1 MALLFLVAHTSRAL
15 SRVAFAFAIAAPRV
29 ALASQVTL
37 GRPARAAHGSVGAE
51 AAGAAR
57 EGAAGGGAAGVGA
70 AGAVGLTAADGLDAA
85 EVPAELVAFT
95 VKV

>member
-1 MALLFLVAHTSRAL
+1 MARGLREVA
-15 SRVAFAFAIAAPRV
+15 
-29 ALASQVTL
+29 
-37 GRPARAAHGSVGAE
+37 GRGERE
-51 AAGAAR
+51 AAGAWMEGVGAAAT
-57 EGAAGGGAAGVGA
+57 GAAGAG